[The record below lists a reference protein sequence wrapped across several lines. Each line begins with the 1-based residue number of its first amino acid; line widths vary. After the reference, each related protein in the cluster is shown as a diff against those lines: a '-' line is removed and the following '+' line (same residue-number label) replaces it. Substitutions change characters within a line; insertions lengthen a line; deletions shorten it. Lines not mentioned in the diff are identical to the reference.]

1 MPDHRDVMM
10 TEDPAA
16 NEGAYAAVDQ
26 EAGDETMAACA
37 ERLGAH
43 LAAAAM
49 ELDSLKAAIA
59 ADGSGDEE
67 YEVEEPAE
75 MTSPRAAALSVES
88 RSGNQVQLR
97 SATGV
102 TRTVT
107 IPERREMTAPITVD
121 DTEPDATNGA
131 PVFRGHAAV
140 FDRESQDLGGFTEVI
155 ARGAFR
161 KALDAKQDTVALFN
175 HDPNYVLGRTTNNTL
190 ELRED
195 PRGLHAHFMAPDTQY
210 ARDLREVVR
219 RGDVS
224 QMSFAFTVASDDWQE
239 RSDGTILRR
248 VLEVNRLHD
257 VSLVTSPA
265 YLQTDAQSVRDSDLT
280 ADSEPTLEPPTG
292 EASAD
297 DVAHEARKARELE
310 QFSRAKRR
318 LTLASAKTRQKG

>member
-1 MPDHRDVMM
+1 MM

-16 NEGAYAAVDQ
+16 NEDAYKAADQ
-26 EAGDETMAACA
+26 EAGATMQACA
-37 ERLGAH
+37 EALSIH
-43 LAAAAM
+43 LAAAAT
-49 ELDSLKAAIA
+49 ELDTLKAAIA
-59 ADGSGDEE
+59 ADAAADMADEGADAVDE
-67 YEVEEPAE
+67 GADVAPMA
-75 MTSPRAAALSVES
+75 SPRAAALMVES

-97 SATGV
+97 SATGA

-107 IPERREMTAPITVD
+107 IPERRQMTAPITVD
-121 DTEPDATNGA
+121 DAEPDATNGA

-140 FDRESQDLGGFTEVI
+140 FDLESQDLGGFTEVI

-161 KALDAKQDTVALFN
+161 KALDANQDTVALFN

-190 ELRED
+190 ALRED

-265 YLQTDAQSVRDSDLT
+265 YLQTDAQSVRDSNLT

-310 QFSRAKRR
+310 QFSRAQRR